1 MNSDLLENKFFKKF
15 IITYL
20 KLHYPD
26 FLCKMMH
33 NDIFKV
39 ILNSIYLH
47 TILDFIKINSVE
59 ICNELFENI
68 TKIINVNKLKIFLPT
83 KCIYIHPLTNVNEL
97 NDYCCENGIVW
108 HSNRL
113 INCNDRKHVF
123 EKDNMIMIDSFDGK
137 ATYGDNILRK
147 EKYNQEEFYNKW
159 NENVKKFND
168 NFKTCLINFKE

>member
-20 KLHYPD
+20 KLHYLD

-68 TKIINVNKLKIFLPT
+68 TKIINVNKLKIFF
-83 KCIYIHPLTNVNEL
+83 TN
-97 NDYCCENGIVW
+97 
-108 HSNRL
+108 
-113 INCNDRKHVF
+113 
-123 EKDNMIMIDSFDGK
+123 
-137 ATYGDNILRK
+137 
-147 EKYNQEEFYNKW
+147 
-159 NENVKKFND
+159 
-168 NFKTCLINFKE
+168 